1 MNKCQEYQET
11 VTKSKQTFEK
21 NKFKISQL
29 RKEKLE
35 LTKEIKNKM
44 PEEVRSAEKRQEEL
58 KVRFVEVH

>member
-1 MNKCQEYQET
+1 MNECQEYQEA

-35 LTKEIKNKM
+35 LTKEIKSKM
-44 PEEVRSAEKRQEEL
+44 PEEVRLAEKKQEEL

>member
-1 MNKCQEYQET
+1 MNECQEYQEA

-44 PEEVRSAEKRQEEL
+44 P
-58 KVRFVEVH
+58 

>member
-1 MNKCQEYQET
+1 MNECQEYQEA
-11 VTKSKQTFEK
+11 VKKSKQTFEK

-35 LTKEIKNKM
+35 LTKEIKSKM
-44 PEEVRSAEKRQEEL
+44 PEEVRSAEKKQEEL